1 MLKLNL
7 IVVDRTRSSF
17 IREGEEE
24 YLKRLKR
31 FVSCKWTEVRP
42 VRITKGTS
50 DEEVIRK
57 EGENILAR
65 AEPGDYLIALDKSGR
80 QYSSEGFAS
89 MLKKLSVV
97 GHKGQVCF
105 VIGGPLGLSR
115 EVLKRADHIMSIS
128 KMTLTHEMARLILTE
143 QIYRAFTI
151 IEGHK
156 YHK

>member
-1 MLKLNL
+1 MLKLNF

-17 IREGEEE
+17 IREGEKE

-31 FVSCKWTEVRP
+31 FVNYKWTEVRP
-42 VRITKGTS
+42 VKIIKNTS
-50 DEEVIRK
+50 DEEVITK
-57 EGENILAR
+57 EGENILAKI
-65 AEPGDYLIALDKSGR
+65 EPGDYMIALDRAGK

-89 MLKKLSVV
+89 LLKKLSVEINSR
-97 GHKGQVCF
+97 VCP

-115 EVLKRADHIMSIS
+115 EVLERADLVVSIS
-128 KMTLTHEMARLILTE
+128 KMTLTHEMVRLILTE

>member
-1 MLKLNL
+1 MLKLNF
-7 IVVDRTRSSF
+7 IVVDRTRASF

-31 FVSCKWTEVRP
+31 FVSCKWTEVKAI
-42 VRITKGTS
+42 RITRSTP
-50 DEEVIRK
+50 DEEVIKK
-57 EGENILAR
+57 EGENILAKT
-65 AEPGDYLIALDKSGR
+65 EPGDYMIALDRTGR

-89 MLKKLSVV
+89 MFKKLSVEN
-97 GHKGQVCF
+97 KGQVCF
-105 VIGGPLGLSR
+105 VIGGPLGLSKD
-115 EVLKRADHIMSIS
+115 VLKRADQIMSIS

-151 IEGHK
+151 LEGHK

>member
-1 MLKLNL
+1 MLKLNF
-7 IVVDRTRSSF
+7 IVVDRTKSSF

-31 FVSCKWTEVRP
+31 FLSIKWTVVRP
-42 VRITKGTS
+42 VRIKKNSS
-50 DEEVIRK
+50 DEEVIKK
-57 EGENILAR
+57 EGENILAKT
-65 AEPGDYLIALDKSGR
+65 EPGEYVIVLDRTGK

-89 MLKKLSVV
+89 MFKKLAMENR
-97 GHKGQVCF
+97 GKICF
-105 VIGGPLGLSR
+105 IIGGPLGLSKD
-115 EVLKRADHIMSIS
+115 VLKRADHILSIS
-128 KMTLTHEMARLILTE
+128 EMTLTHEMTRLILTE

>member
-1 MLKLNL
+1 MLRLNF

-31 FVSCKWTEVRP
+31 FVGYRWTEVKP
-42 VRITKGTS
+42 VKISKNTL
-50 DEEVIRK
+50 DEEIIKK
-57 EGENILAR
+57 EGENILAKVE
-65 AEPGDYLIALDKSGR
+65 AGDYMIALDRTGK
-80 QYSSEGFAS
+80 QCSSEYFAA
-89 MLKKLSVV
+89 MFKKLSVEN
-97 GHKGQVCF
+97 KGQVCF
-105 VIGGPLGLSR
+105 VIGGPLGLSKD
-115 EVLKRADHIMSIS
+115 VLYRADHIMSIS
-128 KMTLTHEMARLILTE
+128 EMTLTHEMVRLILTE

>member
-17 IREGEEE
+17 IKEGEEE

-31 FVSCKWTEVRP
+31 FAACKWTEVKA
-42 VRITKGTS
+42 VRITKSTP

-57 EGENILAR
+57 EGENILAKI
-65 AEPGDYLIALDKSGR
+65 EQGDYIIALDRTGR
-80 QYSSEGFAS
+80 QCSSESFAA
-89 MLKKLSVV
+89 MFKKLSIEN
-97 GHKGQVCF
+97 KSRVCF
-105 VIGGPLGLSR
+105 VIGGPLGLSKD
-115 EVLKRADHIMSIS
+115 VLLRADHIMSIS
-128 KMTLTHEMARLILTE
+128 EMTLTHEMVRLILAE

-151 IEGHK
+151 LGGHK

>member
-1 MLKLNL
+1 MLKLNF

-17 IREGEEE
+17 IKEGEEE

-31 FVSCKWTEVRP
+31 FTCYKWTEVKP

-57 EGENILAR
+57 EGENILTKI
-65 AEPGDYLIALDKSGR
+65 EPGDYIIALDRTGK
-80 QYSSEGFAS
+80 QCSSECFAN
-89 MLKKLSVV
+89 MLKRLSVEI
-97 GHKGQVCF
+97 KGQVCF
-105 VIGGPLGLSR
+105 IIGGPLGLSKH
-115 EVLKRADHIMSIS
+115 VLNKADHIMSIS
-128 KMTLTHEMARLILTE
+128 EMTLTHEMARLILTE

-151 IEGHK
+151 LEGHK

>member
-1 MLKLNL
+1 MIRFNF
-7 IVVDRTRSSF
+7 IMVDRTRASY

-31 FVSCKWTEVRP
+31 FVSYKWTEVRP
-42 VRITKGTS
+42 VKITRGIS

-57 EGENILAR
+57 EGDHIIEKI
-65 AEPGDYLIALDKSGR
+65 EHGDYLIALDKGGK

-89 MLKKLSVV
+89 LIKKLSDENR
-97 GHKGQVCF
+97 GQVCF
-105 VIGGPLGLSR
+105 IIGGPLGLS
-115 EVLKRADHIMSIS
+115 EDVKKRADQTLSLS
-128 KMTLTHEMARLILTE
+128 ELTLTHEMVRLILTE

-151 IEGHK
+151 LERHK

>member
-1 MLKLNL
+1 MLKLNF
-7 IVVDRTRSSF
+7 IVVDRTRASF
-17 IREGEEE
+17 IKEGEEE
-24 YLKRLKR
+24 YFKRLKR
-31 FVSCKWTEVRP
+31 FVSFKWTEVRP
-42 VRITKGTS
+42 VRITKSTS

-57 EGENILAR
+57 EGESILAKI
-65 AEPGDYLIALDKSGR
+65 EPGDYLIALDRTGK

-89 MLKKLSVV
+89 MFKKLSLENR
-97 GHKGQVCF
+97 GQICF
-105 VIGGPLGLSR
+105 VIGGPLGLSKG
-115 EVLKRADHIMSIS
+115 VLKRADHIMSIS

>member
-1 MLKLNL
+1 MLRLNF

-31 FVSCKWTEVRP
+31 FVGYRWTEVKP
-42 VRITKGTS
+42 VKISKNTP
-50 DEEVIRK
+50 DEEIIKK
-57 EGENILAR
+57 EGENILAKVE
-65 AEPGDYLIALDKSGR
+65 AGDYMIALDRTGK
-80 QYSSEGFAS
+80 QCSSEYFAA
-89 MLKKLSVV
+89 MFKKLSVEN
-97 GHKGQVCF
+97 KGQVCF
-105 VIGGPLGLSR
+105 VIGGPLGLSKD
-115 EVLKRADHIMSIS
+115 VLYRADHIMSIS
-128 KMTLTHEMARLILTE
+128 EMTLTHEMVRLILTE

>member
-1 MLKLNL
+1 MLKLNF

-31 FVSCKWTEVRP
+31 FVNYKWTEVKP
-42 VRITKGTS
+42 VRISKNTPDK
-50 DEEVIRK
+50 EVIRK
-57 EGENILAR
+57 EGESILTKTA
-65 AEPGDYLIALDKSGR
+65 PGDYMIALDRMGK

-89 MLKKLSVV
+89 MLKKLSVES
-97 GHKGQVCF
+97 KSRVCF
-105 VIGGPLGLSR
+105 VIGGPLGLSK
-115 EVLKRADHIMSIS
+115 EVLKKADHIMSIS
-128 KMTLTHEMARLILTE
+128 EMTLTHEMARLILTE

>member
-1 MLKLNL
+1 MLKLHF

-17 IREGEEE
+17 IREGEKE

-31 FVSCKWTEVRP
+31 FVSCKWTEVKP
-42 VRITKGTS
+42 VRITKSTS

-57 EGENILAR
+57 EGENILAKT
-65 AEPGDYLIALDKSGR
+65 EPGDYMIALDKSGK
-80 QYSSEGFAS
+80 QYSSKGFAS
-89 MLKKLSVV
+89 MLKKLSVENR
-97 GHKGQVCF
+97 GRVCF
-105 VIGGPLGLSR
+105 VIGGPLGLSKD
-115 EVLKRADHIMSIS
+115 VLKRADHILSIS

>member
-1 MLKLNL
+1 MLKLNF

-31 FVSCKWTEVRP
+31 FAGFIWTEVKP
-42 VRITKGTS
+42 VRITKNTS
-50 DEEVIRK
+50 DEEVLKK
-57 EGENILAR
+57 EGENILAKT
-65 AEPGDYLIALDKSGR
+65 EPGDYVIVLDRTGR

-89 MLKKLSVV
+89 MLEKLSAET
-97 GHKGQVCF
+97 KGRVCF
-105 VIGGPLGLSR
+105 VIGGPLGLSK
-115 EVLKRADHIMSIS
+115 EVLNRADQVMSIS
-128 KMTLTHEMARLILTE
+128 EMTLTHEMARLILTE

-151 IEGHK
+151 IKGHR

>member
-1 MLKLNL
+1 MLKLNF

-17 IREGEEE
+17 IKEGEQE

-31 FVSCKWTEVRP
+31 FVSFKWTEVKP
-42 VRITKGTS
+42 VKMTKSTS

-57 EGENILAR
+57 EGNNILAKTG
-65 AEPGDYLIALDKSGR
+65 PGDYLIALDPKGK
-80 QYSSEGFAS
+80 QYTSNKFATW
-89 MLKKLSVV
+89 LKKLATESR
-97 GHKGQVCF
+97 GQVCF
-105 VIGGPLGLSR
+105 IIGGPLGLSGD
-115 EVLKRADHIMSIS
+115 VIKRADHIMSLS
-128 KMTLTHEMARLILTE
+128 EMTLTHEMARLILTE

>member
-1 MLKLNL
+1 MLKLNF
-7 IVVDRTRSSF
+7 IVVDRTRASF

-31 FVSCKWTEVRP
+31 FVSFKWTEVKP
-42 VRITKGTS
+42 VRITKSIS
-50 DEEVIRK
+50 DEEVVRK
-57 EGENILAR
+57 EGENILAKI
-65 AEPGDYLIALDKSGR
+65 EPGDYMIALDRTGK

-89 MLKKLSVV
+89 MLKKLSV
-97 GHKGQVCF
+97 KNKTRVCF
-105 VIGGPLGLSR
+105 VIGGPLGLSK

-128 KMTLTHEMARLILTE
+128 EMTLTHEMVRVILAE

>member
-1 MLKLNL
+1 MLKLYF

-17 IREGEEE
+17 IREGEED

-31 FVSCKWTEVRP
+31 FASYKWTEVKP
-42 VRITKGTS
+42 VRITKSTS

-57 EGENILAR
+57 EGENILAKTK
-65 AEPGDYLIALDKSGR
+65 PGDYIIALDRTGK
-80 QYSSEGFAS
+80 QYSSKGFAS
-89 MLKKLSVV
+89 MFKKLSVEN
-97 GHKGQVCF
+97 KGRVCL
-105 VIGGPLGLSR
+105 VIGGPLGLSK
-115 EVLKRADHIMSIS
+115 EVLKRANHILSIS
-128 KMTLTHEMARLILTE
+128 EMTLTHEMARLILTE

>member
-1 MLKLNL
+1 MLKLNF

-17 IREGEEE
+17 IREGEKE

-31 FVSCKWTEVRP
+31 FASYNWIEVKP
-42 VRITKGTS
+42 VRITKNTT

-57 EGENILAR
+57 EGVNLLAKT
-65 AEPGDYLIALDKSGR
+65 EPGDYIIALDRTGT
-80 QYSSEGFAS
+80 QCGSEEFAS
-89 MLKKLSVV
+89 MFKQLSMEKR
-97 GHKGQVCF
+97 GRICF
-105 VIGGPLGLSR
+105 IIGGPLGLAK
-115 EVLKRADHIMSIS
+115 EVLKRANYILSIS
-128 KMTLTHEMARLILTE
+128 EMTLTHEMARLILTE

>member
-1 MLKLNL
+1 MLKLNF

-17 IREGEEE
+17 IREGEKE

-31 FVSCKWTEVRP
+31 FISFKWTEVKP
-42 VRITKGTS
+42 VRITKSTS

-57 EGENILAR
+57 EGENILLKTD
-65 AEPGDYLIALDKSGR
+65 PGDYMIALDRSGK
-80 QYSSEGFAS
+80 QCSSEGFAS
-89 MLKKLSVV
+89 MFKKLTMENRR
-97 GHKGQVCF
+97 QICF
-105 VIGGPLGLSR
+105 VTGGPLGLSKD
-115 EVLKRADHIMSIS
+115 VLRRANQIMSIS
-128 KMTLTHEMARLILTE
+128 EMTLTHEMVRLILTE

>member
-1 MLKLNL
+1 MLKLNF

-31 FVSCKWTEVRP
+31 FAGFKWTEVKP
-42 VRITKGTS
+42 VRITKNTS
-50 DEEVIRK
+50 DEEVLKK
-57 EGENILAR
+57 EGENILAKT
-65 AEPGDYLIALDKSGR
+65 EPGDYVIVLDRTGR

-89 MLKKLSVV
+89 MLEKMSAET
-97 GHKGQVCF
+97 KGLVCF
-105 VIGGPLGLSR
+105 VIGGPLGLSK
-115 EVLKRADHIMSIS
+115 EVLNRADQVMSIS
-128 KMTLTHEMARLILTE
+128 DMTLTHEMARLILTE

-151 IEGHK
+151 IKGHR